1 MDPVLYKAAQ
11 KGNIGPFENYQTRLD
26 QLLTPDENTIL
37 HVYLRNQS
45 SEPGFTDFVDKI
57 LERCPP
63 LLFQAN
69 KRGETPLHLAARY
82 GHSNAVKVLIDRAKA
97 LPVDPESGVKRTL
110 SFHIPPMFMEKL
122 HFILLLPVGVK
133 KR

>member
-1 MDPVLYKAAQ
+1 MDCSEKMNSIIYMDPVLYKAAQ
-11 KGNIGPFENYQTRLD
+11 EGNIDPFENCQTCLD
-26 QLLTPDENTIL
+26 LLLTPDESTIL

-63 LLFQAN
+63 LLFQAK

-82 GHSNAVKVLIDRAKA
+82 GHSMWSESSLTGQKLYLQIRRA
-97 LPVDPESGVKRTL
+97 E
-110 SFHIPPMFMEKL
+110 
-122 HFILLLPVGVK
+122 
-133 KR
+133 